1 MSLSNR
7 LQETF
12 RQYEEMD
19 RSVRILRSLIERS
32 NENARD
38 IDQALRV
45 LKSGVSTAVPAFFA
59 ISFLGGVFAVMFLR
73 VGHFIVDGIMG
84 ALSRWWAG

>member
-1 MSLSNR
+1 M
-7 LQETF
+7 
-12 RQYEEMD
+12 
-19 RSVRILRSLIERS
+19 RILRSLIERS

-45 LKSGVSTAVPAFFA
+45 LKSGVSEIGPTIFV

-73 VGHFIVDGIMG
+73 VGHFIVDGIME